1 MKVHEG
7 KLTGKGRRFGIVLS
21 RFNQII
27 ADRLLEGAIDCLI
40 RHEVNSNDIE
50 VFKVPGTFEIPQ
62 MARIVANLNKF
73 NAIICL
79 GALVR
84 GDTPH
89 FEYLASQVTRG
100 IQEVALKE
108 GIPISFGIITADT
121 LDQAIDRAGAKSGNK
136 GFDAA
141 MAALETVDVIEK
153 AKS

>member
-1 MKVHEG
+1 MKVYEG
-7 KLTGKGRRFGIVLS
+7 KLTGKGRRFGIILS

-40 RHEVNSNDIE
+40 RHEVNSDDIE

-62 MARIVANLNKF
+62 MARVVANLNKF

-79 GALVR
+79 GALIR

-100 IQEVALKE
+100 IQEVAIKE
-108 GIPISFGIITADT
+108 EIPISFGIITADT

-141 MAALETVDVIEK
+141 MAALETVNVIEK
-153 AKS
+153 AQS

>member
-1 MKVHEG
+1 MKVYEG
-7 KLTGKGRRFGIVLS
+7 KLTGKGRRFGIILS

-27 ADRLLEGAIDCLI
+27 ADRLLEGAVDCLI

-62 MARIVANLNKF
+62 LASVVASLNKF

-79 GALVR
+79 GALIR

-141 MAALETVDVIEK
+141 MAALETVAVIEK

>member
-1 MKVHEG
+1 MKVYEG
-7 KLTGKGRRFGIVLS
+7 KLTGKGRKFGIILS

-27 ADRLLEGAIDCLI
+27 ADRLLEGAVDCLI
-40 RHEVNSNDIE
+40 RHEVNSGDIE

-62 MARIVANLNKF
+62 MAKVVANLNKF

-79 GALVR
+79 GALIR

-100 IQEVALKE
+100 IQEIAVKE

-141 MAALETVDVIEK
+141 MAALETLDVIEK

>member
-1 MKVHEG
+1 MKVYEG
-7 KLTGKGRRFGIVLS
+7 KLIGKGRKFGIVLS

-27 ADRLLEGAIDCLI
+27 ADRLLEGAVDCLI

-62 MARIVANLNKF
+62 MAKVVANLNKF

-79 GALVR
+79 GALIR

-100 IQEVALKE
+100 IQEIAIKE
-108 GIPISFGIITADT
+108 AIPISFGIITADT

-141 MAALETVDVIEK
+141 MAALETLDVIEK

>member
-1 MKVHEG
+1 MKIYEG
-7 KLTGKGRRFGIVLS
+7 KLTGKGRRFGIILS

-40 RHEVNSNDIE
+40 RHEVNSDDIE

-62 MARIVANLNKF
+62 MARVVATQNKF

-79 GALVR
+79 GALIR

-100 IQEVALKE
+100 IQEVAIKE

>member
-1 MKVHEG
+1 MKVYEG